1 MSISDREI
9 RHSTCVSVDGVGILI
24 VGPSG
29 SGKSTLAIKLIALG
43 AFLVGDDRCL
53 LIRDERGITVER
65 PPNLP
70 MGIEARGI
78 GILRAPMTEN
88 ARLGLI
94 VDLGKK
100 ETERL
105 PEQQT
110 VNIMGHD
117 IPVFYDYKLDA
128 FAQSLYIFARY
139 GIVKDL

>member
-9 RHSTCVSVDGVGILI
+9 RHSTCVSVNGVGILI

-78 GILRAPMTEN
+78 GILGADYVGPTLLALAVDLDNTEP
-88 ARLGLI
+88 ARLPNHY
-94 VDLGKK
+94 
-100 ETERL
+100 T
-105 PEQQT
+105 
-110 VNIMGHD
+110 
-117 IPVFYDYKLDA
+117 
-128 FAQSLYIFARY
+128 FARF
-139 GIVKDL
+139 GVRVPLLKRVPDPHFVPAILQFLSHGRIA

>member
-1 MSISDREI
+1 MSMKDCEI

-29 SGKSTLAIKLIALG
+29 SGKSTLAMKLIALG

-53 LIRDERGITVER
+53 LIGDERGITVER

-78 GILRAPMTEN
+78 GILRAPMKDNT
-88 ARLGLI
+88 RLGLI
-94 VDLGKK
+94 VDLGQK

-105 PEQQT
+105 PEQRT
-110 VNIMGHD
+110 ATIMGQD

-139 GIVKDL
+139 GIVKNL

>member
-1 MSISDREI
+1 M
-9 RHSTCVSVDGVGILI
+9 SVDGVGILI

-29 SGKSTLAIKLIALG
+29 SGKSTLAMKLIALG

-53 LIRDERGITVER
+53 LIGDERGITVER

-78 GILRAPMTEN
+78 GILRAPMTDN

-105 PEQQT
+105 PEQQAA
-110 VNIMGHD
+110 NIMGHD

>member
-1 MSISDREI
+1 VSISDREI

-29 SGKSTLAIKLIALG
+29 SGKSTLAMKLIALG
-43 AFLVGDDRCL
+43 AFLG
-53 LIRDERGITVER
+53 DERGITVER

-105 PEQQT
+105 PEQQA

>member
-24 VGPSG
+24 IGPSG
-29 SGKSTLAIKLIALG
+29 SGKSTLAMKLITLG
-43 AFLVGDDRCL
+43 AFLVGDDCCL
-53 LIRDERGITVER
+53 LIGDERGITVER

-78 GILRAPMTEN
+78 GILRAPMKDN

-94 VDLGKK
+94 VDLGQK

-105 PEQQT
+105 PEQRT
-110 VNIMGHD
+110 DKIMGHD
-117 IPVFYDYKLDA
+117 IPVVYDYKLDA

>member
-1 MSISDREI
+1 MSTIDREI

-29 SGKSTLAIKLIALG
+29 SGKSTLAMKLIALG

-53 LIRDERGITVER
+53 LQRDERGITVER

-78 GILRAPMTEN
+78 GILRAPMEDD

-94 VDLGKK
+94 VDLGQK

-105 PEQQT
+105 PEHRT
-110 VNIMGHD
+110 ANIMGHE

-139 GIVKDL
+139 GVVKNL

>member
-1 MSISDREI
+1 MSTIDREI

-29 SGKSTLAIKLIALG
+29 SGKSTLAMKLIALG

-53 LIRDERGITVER
+53 LQRDERGITVER

-78 GILRAPMTEN
+78 GILRAPMEDD

-94 VDLGKK
+94 VDLGQK

-105 PEQQT
+105 PEHRT
-110 VNIMGHD
+110 VNIMGHE

-139 GIVKDL
+139 GVVKNL